1 MSRTLFSTEAILA
14 PPTRLA
20 FNCEMVGR
28 DIKGMSLKGFSRR
41 LPDQLLVYKI
51 RLKKCM
57 THVQGVPTST
67 CSLFQAANIKSK
79 ACSLRTFS
87 ERLKG

>member
-14 PPTRLA
+14 PPTHLA

-41 LPDQLLVYKI
+41 LPDQLLIYKT
-51 RLKKCM
+51 RLKN
-57 THVQGVPTST
+57 VRRT
-67 CSLFQAANIKSK
+67 CKEFLKARALCSK
-79 ACSLRTFS
+79 
-87 ERLKG
+87 RLT